1 MSTRALII
9 EDEISAANFLKQLLA
24 EVAPT
29 IEVLAVLPTISASIN
44 WLSTNT
50 EPDLIFLDIHL
61 ADGLSFSIFR
71 HVNISCPVIFVTAY
85 DQYAIQAFELNSI
98 GYLLKP
104 ISQDDLT
111 KAIDKFNK
119 NRKQSFDYTNLLES
133 IMTLSSNEKK
143 YKQNFLIQVK
153 DKLIPVDVSQVTHF
167 YTESKVVRAVT
178 DLGKEYIIE
187 NNVEELTSILDPKQF
202 FRANRQFIVNR
213 KFIKEAAVW
222 FNGKLVIR
230 MSIDSIERIE
240 VSKARVSEF
249 KSWLGS

>member
-1 MSTRALII
+1 MNTRALII
-9 EDEISAANFLKQLLA
+9 EDEISAANYLKQLIA
-24 EVAPT
+24 EIAPN
-29 IEVLAVLPTISASIN
+29 IEILAVIPTISASIN
-44 WLSTNT
+44 WLNANK

-61 ADGLSFSIFR
+61 ADGLSFSIFK
-71 HVNISCPVIFVTAY
+71 HVNITCPVIFATAY

-119 NRKQSFDYTNLLES
+119 NKKQNFDYSQLLES
-133 IMTLSSNEKK
+133 LSMLNSNEKK

-153 DKLIPVDVSQVTHF
+153 DKLIPVDVSQVAFF

-202 FRANRQFIVNR
+202 FRANRQYIVNR

-222 FNGKLVIR
+222 FNGKLVIK
-230 MSIDSIERIE
+230 MSIDSADRIE
-240 VSKARVSEF
+240 VSKARVTEF
-249 KSWLGS
+249 KYWLGN